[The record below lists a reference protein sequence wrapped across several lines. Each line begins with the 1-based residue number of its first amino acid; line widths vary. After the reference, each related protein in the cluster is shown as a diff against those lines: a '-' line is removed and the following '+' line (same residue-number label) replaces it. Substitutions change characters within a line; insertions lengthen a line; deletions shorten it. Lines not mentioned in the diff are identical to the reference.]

1 MAKRTLTNLYND
13 RANGKCAW
21 LENAHSSLNK
31 AVFAAYG
38 WPSSLSNEEVLS
50 RLLAL
55 NRERALA
62 AKG

>member
-1 MAKRTLTNLYND
+1 MTNLYND

-21 LENAHSSLNK
+21 LENAHSTLNK